1 MSTIFSGAIFGAPLR
16 NENKTIEMKM
26 NVVVRKWNRLK
37 WKWVEE
43 KNENEDSINI
53 LPMIDII
60 FAILSFFI
68 ISSLYL
74 TKIDTIKVNLPK
86 SSTAVRE
93 QNKPQIITIDN
104 NENIYF
110 NSNEISL
117 TNMSSLIRTNIE
129 NLEEPIVILRA
140 DTSVKHGFIV
150 NLLDELRKIENL
162 KIGISTEKQLSG
174 L

>member
-1 MSTIFSGAIFGAPLR
+1 MNFVEDLRLFLYLRILR
-16 NENKTIEMKM
+16 NFMYFK
-26 NVVVRKWNRLK
+26 
-37 WKWVEE
+37 E
-43 KNENEDSINI
+43 KDETEYSINI

-110 NSNEISL
+110 NSHEISL
-117 TNMSSLIRTNIE
+117 TNMSSIIRTNIE

-162 KIGISTEKQLSG
+162 KIGISTEKQ
-174 L
+174 

>member
-1 MSTIFSGAIFGAPLR
+1 MYF
-16 NENKTIEMKM
+16 K
-26 NVVVRKWNRLK
+26 
-37 WKWVEE
+37 E
-43 KNENEDSINI
+43 KNDTGDSINI

-74 TKIDTIKVNLPK
+74 TRIDSIKVNLPK

-93 QNKPQIITIDN
+93 QNKPQIITVDS
-104 NENIYF
+104 NERIYF

-117 TNMSSLIRTNIE
+117 KNIYSIIRTNIE

-140 DTSVKHGFIV
+140 DTSVKHGVIV

-162 KIGISTEKQLSG
+162 KVGISTEKQ
-174 L
+174 

>member
-1 MSTIFSGAIFGAPLR
+1 MYF
-16 NENKTIEMKM
+16 K
-26 NVVVRKWNRLK
+26 
-37 WKWVEE
+37 E
-43 KNENEDSINI
+43 KNETADSINI

-68 ISSLYL
+68 ISSLFL
-74 TKIDTIKVNLPK
+74 TRIDSIKVNLPK

-93 QNKPQIITIDN
+93 QNKPQIITVDS
-104 NENIYF
+104 NERIYF

-117 TNMSSLIRTNIE
+117 KNIDTIIRTNIE

-140 DTSVKHGFIV
+140 DTSVKHGVIV

-162 KIGISTEKQLSG
+162 KVGISTEKQ
-174 L
+174 

>member
-1 MSTIFSGAIFGAPLR
+1 MNFVEDLR
-16 NENKTIEMKM
+16 LFLH
-26 NVVVRKWNRLK
+26 LK
-37 WKWVEE
+37 ILISSMYFKE
-43 KNENEDSINI
+43 KNETGDSINI

-74 TKIDTIKVNLPK
+74 TRIDSIKVNLPK

-93 QNKPQIITIDN
+93 QNKPLIITVDS
-104 NENIYF
+104 NERIYF

-117 TNMSSLIRTNIE
+117 KNIYGIIRTNIE
-129 NLEEPIVILRA
+129 NLEEPRVILRA
-140 DTSVKHGFIV
+140 DTSVKHGLIV

-162 KIGISTEKQLSG
+162 KVGISTEKQ
-174 L
+174 

>member
-1 MSTIFSGAIFGAPLR
+1 MNFVEGLR
-16 NENKTIEMKM
+16 LFLH
-26 NVVVRKWNRLK
+26 LK
-37 WKWVEE
+37 ILCNFMYFKE
-43 KNENEDSINI
+43 KNETEDSINI

-74 TKIDTIKVNLPK
+74 TKIDTIKINLPK

-93 QNKPQIITIDN
+93 QNKPQIITVDN

-110 NSNEISL
+110 NSNKISL
-117 TNMSSLIRTNIE
+117 KNISSLIRTNIE
-129 NLEEPIVILRA
+129 NLEEPVVILRA
-140 DTSVKHGFIV
+140 DISVKHGFIV

-162 KIGISTEKQLSG
+162 KIGISTEKQ
-174 L
+174 

>member
-1 MSTIFSGAIFGAPLR
+1 MNSAGDLSLSFHLKTLIKFMYFK
-16 NENKTIEMKM
+16 EN
-26 NVVVRKWNRLK
+26 
-37 WKWVEE
+37 VES
-43 KNENEDSINI
+43 ENLINI

-74 TKIDTIKVNLPK
+74 TKIDSIKVNLPK

-104 NENIYF
+104 DEKIYF
-110 NSNEISL
+110 NSNEILLKNIS
-117 TNMSSLIRTNIE
+117 TLIRTNIE
-129 NLEEPIVILRA
+129 NIEEPIVILRA
-140 DTSVKHGFIV
+140 DTSVKHGLIV

-162 KIGISTEKQLSG
+162 KIGISAEKK
-174 L
+174 

>member
-1 MSTIFSGAIFGAPLR
+1 MNFVEDLRLFLYLKILR
-16 NENKTIEMKM
+16 NFMYFK
-26 NVVVRKWNRLK
+26 
-37 WKWVEE
+37 E
-43 KNENEDSINI
+43 KDETEYSINI

-110 NSNEISL
+110 NSREISL
-117 TNMSSLIRTNIE
+117 TNMSSIIRTNIE

-162 KIGISTEKQLSG
+162 KIGISTEKQ
-174 L
+174 

>member
-1 MSTIFSGAIFGAPLR
+1 MSFVEDLR
-16 NENKTIEMKM
+16 LFLH
-26 NVVVRKWNRLK
+26 LK
-37 WKWVEE
+37 ILISSMYFKE
-43 KNENEDSINI
+43 KNEIGDSINI

-74 TKIDTIKVNLPK
+74 TRIDSIKVNLPK

-93 QNKPQIITIDN
+93 QNKPQIITVDS
-104 NENIYF
+104 NERIYF

-117 TNMSSLIRTNIE
+117 KNIYAIIRTNIE

-140 DTSVKHGFIV
+140 DTSVRHGVIV

-162 KIGISTEKQLSG
+162 KVGISTEKQ
-174 L
+174 

>member
-1 MSTIFSGAIFGAPLR
+1 MNFVEDLRLFLYLKILR
-16 NENKTIEMKM
+16 NFMYFKQKDETEY
-26 NVVVRKWNRLK
+26 
-37 WKWVEE
+37 
-43 KNENEDSINI
+43 SINI

-110 NSNEISL
+110 NSREISL
-117 TNMSSLIRTNIE
+117 TNMSSIIRTNIE
-129 NLEEPIVILRA
+129 KLEEPIVILRA

>member
-1 MSTIFSGAIFGAPLR
+1 MYF
-16 NENKTIEMKM
+16 K
-26 NVVVRKWNRLK
+26 
-37 WKWVEE
+37 E
-43 KNENEDSINI
+43 KNETGDSINI

-74 TKIDTIKVNLPK
+74 TRIDSIKVNLPK

-93 QNKPQIITIDN
+93 QNKPQIITVDS
-104 NENIYF
+104 NERIYF

-117 TNMSSLIRTNIE
+117 KNIYAIIRTNIE

-140 DTSVKHGFIV
+140 DTSVKHGVIV

-162 KIGISTEKQLSG
+162 KVGISTEKK
-174 L
+174 

>member
-1 MSTIFSGAIFGAPLR
+1 MYF
-16 NENKTIEMKM
+16 K
-26 NVVVRKWNRLK
+26 
-37 WKWVEE
+37 E
-43 KNENEDSINI
+43 KNETGDSINI

-74 TKIDTIKVNLPK
+74 TRIDSIKVNLPK

-93 QNKPQIITIDN
+93 QNKPQIITVDS
-104 NENIYF
+104 NETIYF

-117 TNMSSLIRTNIE
+117 KNIYSIIRKNTK
-129 NLEEPIVILRA
+129 NLEDPKVILRA
-140 DTSVKHGFIV
+140 DTSVKHGLIV

-162 KIGISTEKQLSG
+162 KVGISTEKK
-174 L
+174 

>member
-1 MSTIFSGAIFGAPLR
+1 MNFLEDLRLFLYLKILR
-16 NENKTIEMKM
+16 NFMYFK
-26 NVVVRKWNRLK
+26 
-37 WKWVEE
+37 E
-43 KNENEDSINI
+43 KDETEYSINI

-110 NSNEISL
+110 NSREISL
-117 TNMSSLIRTNIE
+117 TNMSLIIRTNIE

-162 KIGISTEKQLSG
+162 KIGISTEKQ
-174 L
+174 

>member
-1 MSTIFSGAIFGAPLR
+1 MYF
-16 NENKTIEMKM
+16 K
-26 NVVVRKWNRLK
+26 
-37 WKWVEE
+37 E
-43 KNENEDSINI
+43 KDETEYSINI

-74 TKIDTIKVNLPK
+74 TRIESIKVNLPK

-117 TNMSSLIRTNIE
+117 TNMSSLIRKSIE

>member
-1 MSTIFSGAIFGAPLR
+1 MYF
-16 NENKTIEMKM
+16 K
-26 NVVVRKWNRLK
+26 
-37 WKWVEE
+37 E
-43 KNENEDSINI
+43 KDETEYSINI

-110 NSNEISL
+110 NSREISL
-117 TNMSSLIRTNIE
+117 TNMSSIIRTNIE